1 MPTRYL
7 RPGIRDSE
15 LIDKLSPMA
24 ETLYYRLLATVDDF
38 GRFDARPSMIKAQC
52 FPIKDS
58 VNAKKCQE
66 LMHELATC
74 NLIILYRNCD
84 KDYLQ
89 MCKWENV
96 PRSRVSKFPA
106 VTDACIHSYTLVKQ
120 CHTVLPV
127 FGTVTET
134 ETDQLDGFQTFWS
147 AYPKKAGKPAAARAW
162 KAAHIN
168 GELSAVLEDV
178 ANRAASPDWQKEG
191 GKYIPHPTTYINQR
205 RWEDENPSAAPQQI
219 PGLM

>member
-15 LIDKLSPMA
+15 LIDRLSTVA
-24 ETLYYRLLATVDDF
+24 ETLYYRLIATVDDF
-38 GRFDARPSMIKAQC
+38 GRFDARPAMIKSQC

-58 VNAKKCQE
+58 INAKRCQE
-66 LMHELATC
+66 LLHELASGK
-74 NLIILYRNCD
+74 LIVLYRQND

-89 MCKWENV
+89 MCKWDNV
-96 PRSRVSKFPA
+96 PRSHVSKFPA
-106 VTDACIHSYTLVKQ
+106 PTDECIRAYTLVKQ

-134 ETDQLDGFQTFWS
+134 ETDQPDGFSAFWK
-147 AYPKKAGKPAAARAW
+147 AYPKKAGKPAAVRAW

-168 GELSAVLEDV
+168 GELQRVLDDV
-178 ANRAASPDWQKEG
+178 ANRTAGQDWQKDG
-191 GKYIPHPTTYINQR
+191 GKYIPHPTTYLNQR
-205 RWEDENPSAAPQQI
+205 RWLDEQPELIDPFAGAV
-219 PGLM
+219 